1 MNKSDSQRC
10 PSCNK
15 ATLVLDENSGELACS
30 TCGIVVTEKGAADGP
45 EWRSLMSLS
54 TSSPFFLRTST
65 PTTLI
70 FFDLTIVSNHTIA
83 VKKI

>member
-45 EWRSLMSLS
+45 EWRS
-54 TSSPFFLRTST
+54 FAN
-65 PTTLI
+65 
-70 FFDLTIVSNHTIA
+70 DGVD
-83 VKKI
+83 